1 MSDSNQPTAPIV
13 GQRKL
18 FHFNDNGQQ
27 TYQSYDL
34 TPDDFM
40 DPQSGDE
47 FFNGEA
53 HDYTVR
59 ILASMLRYHY
69 RYSPTVSTHIK
80 PKVIWTDVSLAQPM
94 PDVVLVNH
102 LNDPQRHRPVLDL
115 TSERVAEQAL
125 GPAPEGVTVRA
136 IFEVTSPLL
145 AQTDLEDKRVLY
157 ARANVP
163 EYWIIDTGLRPD
175 QEQLH
180 YTILGFQLE
189 NGEYKPIPAQSSGR
203 WESPA
208 CRLWITVSP
217 DHQSFQLGDM
227 RTGKALPEPADD
239 DNPSIATQSEADRS
253 AQSIASQLK
262 LSP

>member
-1 MSDSNQPTAPIV
+1 MSDPNQPIAPIV

-40 DPQSGDE
+40 NPQSGDE

-53 HDYTVR
+53 HDRAVR

-80 PKVIWTDVSLAQPM
+80 PKVIWTDASLAQPM

-115 TSERVAEQAL
+115 TSEKVAEQAI
-125 GPAPEGVTVRA
+125 GPAPEEVTVRA

-145 AQTDLEDKRVLY
+145 AQTDLEDKRSLY

-175 QEQLH
+175 QAQLH
-180 YTILGFQLE
+180 YTILSFQLE
-189 NGEYKPIPAQSSGR
+189 NGQHKPIPAQSSGR

-208 CRLWITVSP
+208 CRFWITVSP
-217 DHQSFQLGDM
+217 DHQSFQLGDL
-227 RTGKALPEPADD
+227 RTGKAFPEPAED

-253 AQSIASQLK
+253 AQSIANQLK

>member
-1 MSDSNQPTAPIV
+1 MSESNQPIAPAV

-18 FHFNDNGQQ
+18 FYFNNNGQPA
-27 TYQSYDL
+27 YQIYDL

-40 DPQSGDE
+40 NPQPGDE

-53 HDYTVR
+53 HDRAVR
-59 ILASMLRYHY
+59 SLASMLRYHY

-80 PKVIWTDVSLAQPM
+80 PKIVWRDASLAQPM

-102 LNDPQRHRPVLDL
+102 LNDPQRHRPVLNL
-115 TSERVAEQAL
+115 TSEKVAEQAL
-125 GPAPEGVTVRA
+125 GPAPEEVTVRA

-180 YTILGFQLE
+180 YTILGFQLDNE
-189 NGEYKPIPAQSSGR
+189 EYKPIPDQSSGR
-203 WESPA
+203 WESSA
-208 CRLWITVSP
+208 CRLWITISS
-217 DHQSFQLGDM
+217 DHQNFQLGDL
-227 RTGKALPEPADD
+227 RTGKALPEPAED